1 MKLLFDQNLSPDL
14 PRLLAD
20 LFPESLHVRNVAMRE
35 SGDDLICDYA
45 KSHDFT
51 VVTKDKDYQKLSRI
65 LGPPPKVIL
74 ITSGNGPTSDVESLL
89 RARYANILALQ
100 QDEVWGLLEL
110 PLNIAH
116 ITLPHN
122 R

>member
-1 MKLLFDQNLSPDL
+1 
-14 PRLLAD
+14 
-20 LFPESLHVRNVAMRE
+20 MRE

-74 ITSGNGPTSDVESLL
+74 ITSGNGPTSDVEALL
-89 RARYANILALQ
+89 RERYVDIIALQ
-100 QDEVWGLLEL
+100 QDEVQGLLEL
-110 PLNIAH
+110 P
-116 ITLPHN
+116 
-122 R
+122 

>member
-14 PRLLAD
+14 PHLLED
-20 LFPESLHVRNVAMRE
+20 LFPDSLHVRNIGMRE
-35 SGDDLICDYA
+35 FEDPLIWEYA
-45 KSHDFT
+45 KSHDFI
-51 VVTKDKDYQKLSRI
+51 VATKDKDYREISRI

-110 PLNIAH
+110 PLNIAL